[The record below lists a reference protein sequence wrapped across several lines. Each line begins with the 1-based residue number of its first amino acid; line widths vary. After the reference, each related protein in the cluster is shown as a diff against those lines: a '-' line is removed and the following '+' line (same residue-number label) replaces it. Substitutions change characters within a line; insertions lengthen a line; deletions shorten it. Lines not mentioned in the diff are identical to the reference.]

1 MSLQDGIAAE
11 LPYLQAQAES
21 LMVDTV
27 LIERQSGTT
36 IDPDTLAEVPAWS
49 TVYEGKGR
57 IQRAGSQPTDSVSGG
72 AEFGVGDFTTQL
84 PVSITEPRR
93 GDRVT
98 VAARNIVGTVN
109 GTRDKTHET
118 KRTLVCEEVS

>member
-1 MSLQDGIAAE
+1 MAAAVRAGQ
-11 LPYLQAQAES
+11 LRAEA

-27 LIERQSGTT
+27 LVERQTGTT
-36 IDPDTLAEVPAWS
+36 TDPDTLAEVPVWT
-49 TVYEGKGR
+49 TVYDGPGR
-57 IQRAGSQPTDSVSGG
+57 IQRAGAQPTDTVTGG
-72 AEFGVGDFTTQL
+72 AEFGVGDFATQL
-84 PVSITEPRR
+84 PVTATGPRR

-98 VAARNIVGTVN
+98 VAARAIVGTVK

>member
-1 MSLQDGIAAE
+1 MRAGAAVARGRA
-11 LPYLQAQAES
+11 LAEA

-27 LIERQSGTT
+27 LIERQTGTT
-36 IDPDTLAEVPAWS
+36 TDPDTLAEVPVW
-49 TVYEGKGR
+49 TTIYEGKGR

-84 PVSITEPRR
+84 PVTVTGPAR
-93 GDRVT
+93 GDRAT
-98 VAARNIVGTVN
+98 VAARGIVGTVK
-109 GTRDKTHET
+109 GDRDKTHET